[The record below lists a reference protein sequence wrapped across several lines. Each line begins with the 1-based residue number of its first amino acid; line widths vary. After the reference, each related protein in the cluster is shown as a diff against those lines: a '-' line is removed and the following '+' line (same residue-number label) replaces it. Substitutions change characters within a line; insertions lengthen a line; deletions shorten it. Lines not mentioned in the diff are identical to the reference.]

1 MKTKIGLYFGSF
13 NPIHIGHLI
22 IANHLLQFTELSQIW
37 FVVSPHNPLKEK
49 STLLADH
56 HRLAMVKIAID
67 DNPNFR
73 ASDIEFAMPKPS
85 YTVNTLAYLSE
96 KYPNKEFSL
105 LMGADNIATFDKW
118 KNYDVILQHYQIYVY
133 PRINEKPTKLAEV
146 PNIHLT
152 KAPIIEISSSY
163 IRQCIKEKKEVRYL
177 LPEGVYK
184 YINEMMFYQ
193 K

>member
-1 MKTKIGLYFGSF
+1 MKSKIGLYFGSF

-22 IANHLLQFTELSQIW
+22 IANHILQYTDLTQIW

-49 STLLADH
+49 NTLLADH

-73 ASDIEFAMPKPS
+73 VSDIEFNMPKPS
-85 YTVNTLAYLSE
+85 YTVNTLAYLTD
-96 KYPNKEFSL
+96 KYPNKEFAL
-105 LMGADNIATFDKW
+105 IMGADNIATFEKW

-133 PRINEKPTKLAEV
+133 PRINEVVTKFANHA
-146 PNIHLT
+146 NIHYT

-163 IRQCIKEKKEVRYL
+163 IRQCIKEQMDVKYL
-177 LPEGVYK
+177 LPQSVYK
-184 YINEMMFYQ
+184 YINEMMFYT

>member
-37 FVVSPHNPLKEK
+37 FIVSPHNPLKEK
-49 STLLADH
+49 NTLLADH
-56 HRLAMVKIAID
+56 HRQALVKIAID

-73 ASDIEFAMPKPS
+73 VSDIEFTMPKPS
-85 YTVNTLAYLSE
+85 YTINTLAYLTD

-105 LMGADNIATFDKW
+105 IMGADNLATFDKW

-133 PRINEKPTKLAEV
+133 PRINEKPTKFIELENV
-146 PNIHLT
+146 HIT
-152 KAPIIEISSSY
+152 KAPIIDISSSY
-163 IRQCIKEKKEVRYL
+163 IRQCIKEKKEVKYL
-177 LPEGVYK
+177 LPENVYK

>member
-49 STLLADH
+49 NTLLADH

-73 ASDIEFAMPKPS
+73 VTDIEFTMPKPS
-85 YTVNTLAYLSE
+85 YTINTLAYLSD

-105 LMGADNIATFDKW
+105 IMGADNLATFDKW

-133 PRINEKPTKLAEV
+133 PRMNEKPTKFIELN
-146 PNIHLT
+146 NIHIT

-163 IRQCIKEKKEVRYL
+163 IRQCIKEKKEVKYL
-177 LPEGVYK
+177 LPENVYN

>member
-49 STLLADH
+49 NTLLSDH

-73 ASDIEFAMPKPS
+73 VTDIEFTMPKPS
-85 YTVNTLAYLSE
+85 YTINTLAYLSD
-96 KYPNKEFSL
+96 KYPNKEFAL
-105 LMGADNIATFDKW
+105 IMGEDNLSTFDKW
-118 KNYDVILQHYQIYVY
+118 KNYDVILQHYHVYVY
-133 PRINEKPTKLAEV
+133 PRINEKPTKFIDFD
-146 PNIHLT
+146 NIHIT

-163 IRQCIKEKKEVRYL
+163 IRQCIKEKKEVKYL
-177 LPEGVYK
+177 LPENVYK